1 MAVFSFHPSYRMFA
15 MKQETLRVRVQRRHV
30 SAADVVV
37 LDLVDVNGRP
47 LPAFE
52 AGAHVDVHLA
62 GGLVRQY
69 SLCGDPSDAT
79 VYRLGVLRDPASRGG
94 SMGVHDGLLEGVV
107 LEISAPRN
115 QFPLVEDAQTSLLFG
130 GGIGITPM
138 IAMAYALHARGSDF
152 ELHYSG
158 RSRSRCAFLD
168 ELAAA
173 PFAARVFTHFD
184 DEGPE
189 QQLDL
194 CAALGQPAAGK
205 HVYVCG
211 PGGFMGKVTA
221 EALVRAYPEAQVHKE
236 FFQVEVDASG
246 DSFEVVAKASGKT
259 VQVGPEE
266 SIVEALARIG
276 IRVDMSCEQGICGTC
291 LCTVLEGTPDH
302 RDVYLTD
309 EEKADN
315 DQILVCCSRA
325 ISPRLVLDL

>member
-1 MAVFSFHPSYRMFA
+1 MFA
-15 MKQETLRVRVQRRHV
+15 MKQPTLRVRVQRRHV
-30 SAADVVV
+30 SSTDVVV
-37 LDLVDVNGRP
+37 LDLVDLDGRA
-47 LPAFE
+47 LPPFE

-62 GGLVRQY
+62 DGLVRQY

-79 VYRLGVLRDPASRGG
+79 VYRLGVLRDPESRGG
-94 SMGVHDGLLEGVV
+94 STGVHDRLLEGVE

-115 QFPLVEDAQTSLLFG
+115 QFPLADDAQTSLLFG

-158 RSRSRCAFLD
+158 RSRSRCAFVD
-168 ELAAA
+168 ELASA
-173 PFAARVFTHFD
+173 PFAAKVHTHFD

-189 QQLDL
+189 QALDL
-194 CAALGQPAAGK
+194 CKSLGQPAPGK

-211 PGGFMGKVTA
+211 PGGFMGKVTS
-221 EALVRAYPEAQVHKE
+221 EALVRGYPAEQVHKE
-236 FFQVEVDASG
+236 FFQVEVDTAG
-246 DSFEVVAKASGKT
+246 DSFEVVAEASGKS
-259 VQVGPEE
+259 VRVGPEE
-266 SIVEALARIG
+266 SIVDALARIG
-276 IRVDMSCEQGICGTC
+276 IRVDMSCEQGVCGTC

-315 DQILVCCSRA
+315 DQMLVCCSRA
-325 ISPRLVLDL
+325 MTPRLVLDL